1 MTAYN
6 QQINWEN
13 SVLGDW
19 IRKNLMTSN
28 PNFAAP
34 SYTGPDY
41 LRQNPSN
48 SGLPAISLGGDRKT
62 PQMAQPE
69 SGNAYP
75 QQPDPAQMALAQKLL
90 MNDALRNMK
99 YPMAQQNM
107 GQPESGNAYPQYQ
120 PPAQRPQMVQ
130 PESGT
135 AHPQYSPT
143 PNTAQGGS
151 MAQARPQEIKYANSP
166 EAAAVKT
173 GGQGKNFWL
182 DRGDGSPLVPYYSK
196 TGEKPNVPN
205 TFAFEDQNYKPFFSG
220 LLGG

>member
-19 IRKNLMTSN
+19 IRKHLMTNN

-48 SGLPAISLGGDRKT
+48 SGLPAISIGGDRKT

-69 SGNAYP
+69 SGTAYP
-75 QQPDPAQMALAQKLL
+75 QQPDPAQVALRQQIAAS
-90 MNDALRNMK
+90 DALRNMT
-99 YPMAQQNM
+99 PEQVMAQKILAGRGQM
-107 GQPESGNAYPQYQ
+107 GS
-120 PPAQRPQMVQ
+120 

-135 AHPQYSPT
+135 PYPQFSPAQPPMVNST
-143 PNTAQGGS
+143 PNTAQAPGI
-151 MAQARPQEIKYANSP
+151 AAARPQEVKYANSP

-173 GGQGKNFWL
+173 GDQGKHFWL
-182 DRGDGSPLVPYYSK
+182 DKGDGSPLTPYYSK
-196 TGEKPNVPN
+196 TGEKPNIPGS
-205 TFAFEDQNYKPFFSG
+205 FAFEDPNYKPFFGLFGSG
-220 LLGG
+220 Q